1 MMNLLFYVPLY
12 VYEVQEWDRKKQAL
26 LSRIKNNTFDY
37 HGIADFQT
45 DRNFQKNKYSCQK
58 TNASYKKKNA
68 SCEKKYFLNK
78 NHHFLL
84 EEKTSCQKNI
94 FLGRSKKLV
103 SRKTMLF
110 FRKK

>member
-45 DRNFQKNKYSCQK
+45 DRNFQKNKYALDFEGATISSLIGMSSFLSGTPSSVK
-58 TNASYKKKNA
+58 RLLDPSY
-68 SCEKKYFLNK
+68 SQ
-78 NHHFLL
+78 
-84 EEKTSCQKNI
+84 SI
-94 FLGRSKKLV
+94 V
-103 SRKTMLF
+103 IWI
-110 FRKK
+110 